1 MSGLLQLDLT
11 MGKRHRRMK
20 EKERERERAPDPAFL
35 RINFL
40 YQAAFVMGGASDN
53 PQAATLSR
61 YYAHLSRAVAKRKVL
76 RLDPAVQRTI
86 CFYCST
92 VQIAGKT
99 SQIRLREVSASEGVR
114 VEAICLFCRT
124 LRANE
129 SPSSSSSCILH
140 LHLHL
145 HLSSSSSSSSCRL
158 ILEPNRKESNITY
171 YHRLSENNV
180 SESRLFKSFVSLD
193 TWSLSFYCIGAYHR
207 ISVTYGTYSDIDS
220 GGVEYIN
227 LSLAFND
234 VTT

>member
-1 MSGLLQLDLT
+1 

-124 LRANE
+124 R
-129 SPSSSSSCILH
+129 SVKIMFQSQGSSKVLY
-140 LHLHL
+140 L
-145 HLSSSSSSSSCRL
+145 L
-158 ILEPNRKESNITY
+158 IPGVFHFT
-171 YHRLSENNV
+171 V
-180 SESRLFKSFVSLD
+180 SGHI
-193 TWSLSFYCIGAYHR
+193 IG
-207 ISVTYGTYSDIDS
+207 SV
-220 GGVEYIN
+220 
-227 LSLAFND
+227 
-234 VTT
+234 